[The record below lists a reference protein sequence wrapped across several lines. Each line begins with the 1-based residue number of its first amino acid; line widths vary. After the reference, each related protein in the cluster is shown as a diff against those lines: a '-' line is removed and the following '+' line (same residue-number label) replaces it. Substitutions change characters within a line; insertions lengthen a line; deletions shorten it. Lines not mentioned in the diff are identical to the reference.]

1 MSSSTKLKISR
12 PAAEDNSLALS
23 LSGADLPE
31 YLLVVAGSGR
41 MLADAA
47 AKAGIKPLVIDLF
60 GDADTRSSAVDL
72 IKIPA
77 LDSSIIVSA
86 VDYFARNYPVRHL
99 VYGSG
104 IEQHPESLKCLK
116 DRIVILGNSPETVIR
131 LQNKVEFFSVL
142 SKLNI
147 AYPEVAFAAPREE
160 GQWLIKPMQGQG
172 GAGIR
177 RYVPDCPLKSSIY
190 WQKFQPGTAHSVLF
204 LADGQN
210 AQVIGFNTQW
220 AVSLSSSQEF
230 IFSGVMNDCDL
241 SAAQQSLIT
250 EWISRCVPVFGLRG
264 LNSLDFIKTDE
275 QCLVLEINA
284 RPSASMQ
291 LYDNVLDRHIQAV
304 QGLFT
309 DKKASRSGC
318 TGMRIVYADVDWK
331 VPAEFDW
338 PEGCVD
344 RPEAGAICRKG
355 QPVCS
360 IIAHQN
366 NSQRVLDQ
374 LELRQQ
380 IVNNMIKVQSH
391 GI

>member
-1 MSSSTKLKISR
+1 MSSSTELKISR
-12 PAAEDNSLALS
+12 PAAGTNSLASS
-23 LSGADLPE
+23 LSDTDLPE

-41 MLADAA
+41 MLADAT
-47 AKAGIKPLVIDLF
+47 AKVGIKPLVVDLF
-60 GDADTRSSAVDL
+60 GDVDTRSSAVDL
-72 IKIPA
+72 IKVPA
-77 LDSSIIVSA
+77 LNSSYIVSA
-86 VDYFARNYPVRHL
+86 VDYFVRHYAVGHL

-104 IEQHPESLKCLK
+104 IEHYPESLKRLK
-116 DRIVILGNSPETVIR
+116 DRVVILGNSPETVIR

-142 SKLNI
+142 SGLKI
-147 AYPEVAFAAPREE
+147 AHPEVAFAAPREE

-172 GAGIR
+172 GVGIR
-177 RYVPDCPLKSSIY
+177 RYVSDCLPEASIY
-190 WQKFQPGTAHSVLF
+190 WQKFRPGTAHSVLF

-210 AQVIGFNTQW
+210 AQVVGFNTQW
-220 AVSLSSSQEF
+220 TVSLSSSQEF

-241 SAAQQSLIT
+241 SGAQQSLMT
-250 EWISRCVPVFGLRG
+250 EWISRCVPVFGLKG

-291 LYDNVLDRHIQAV
+291 LYDDMLDSHIRAV
-304 QGLFT
+304 QGRLT

-318 TGMRIVYADVDWK
+318 SGMRIVYADMDWR

-344 RPEAGAICRKG
+344 RPEAGVICRKG
-355 QPVCS
+355 HPVCS

-366 NSQRVLDQ
+366 NSQQVLDQ
-374 LELRQQ
+374 LELKQQ